1 MLCCQSVI
9 RPVHH
14 YADHTSEMSFEYDN
28 MFGVLFFWAISPTPR
43 LTEDPLLV
51 LSRLIPAF

>member
-1 MLCCQSVI
+1 MNALLPVCYQTRTSLCRYISNV
-9 RPVHH
+9 
-14 YADHTSEMSFEYDN
+14 FKYDN